1 VTRPPVDE
9 RRIHELARV
18 AHSPVRIYLTGG
30 STAVLEGWRDSTI
43 DVDLRFG
50 PESDELMRALPAL
63 QDRLGINIELASPPD
78 FIPELLRLRLR
89 RRGKLGV
96 RSRNEAVSLILDPER
111 GLGMGILGLGGE
123 PVEPTLLWRDQVRQ
137 SAVAR
142 LRRRRAALG
151 KRAART
157 RESPP

>member
-1 VTRPPVDE
+1 
-9 RRIHELARV
+9 
-18 AHSPVRIYLTGG
+18 
-30 STAVLEGWRDSTI
+30 VLEGWRDSTI
-43 DVDLRFG
+43 DVDLRFE

-123 PVEPTLLWRDQVRQ
+123 PVEPTPA
-137 SAVAR
+137 SA
-142 LRRRRAALG
+142 
-151 KRAART
+151 
-157 RESPP
+157 